1 LKKRIIIPSNLR
13 NIKHVVNTIL
23 ALVKDM
29 RVEESGI
36 FDIRLS
42 LEEVLIN
49 AIKYGNRSDE
59 RLSVTI
65 DITLDAKKIIVTVED
80 KGEGFDYTNM
90 PDPTKEENLLKAG
103 GRGLFLVNHLMDD
116 TEFNKKG
123 NRITMTKYFK
133 KKGLSKAWRGR
144 KNYGDS

>member
-1 LKKRIIIPSNLR
+1 LKKRIIIPSNLK

-23 ALVKDM
+23 ALV
-29 RVEESGI
+29 RGIGVEESGI

-65 DITLDAKKIIVTVED
+65 DITLDAKKIVVTIED
-80 KGEGFDYTNM
+80 RGEGFDYANM

-103 GRGLFLVNHLMDD
+103 GRGLFLVSHLMDE
-116 TEFNKKG
+116 TEFNKRG
-123 NRITMTKYFK
+123 NRIIMTKYFK
-133 KKGLSKAWRGR
+133 KKGLGKA
-144 KNYGDS
+144 

>member
-1 LKKRIIIPSNLR
+1 LKKRIIIPSNLK

-23 ALVKDM
+23 ALIRDM
-29 RVEESGI
+29 KVEESGI

-49 AIKYGNRSDE
+49 AIKYGNGSDE

-65 DITLDAKKIIVTVED
+65 DITLDAKKIVVTVED
-80 KGEGFDYTNM
+80 RGEGFDYANM
-90 PDPTKEENLLKAG
+90 PDPTKEENLLKTG
-103 GRGLFLVNHLMDD
+103 GRGIFLVNHLMDE

-133 KKGLSKAWRGR
+133 KRGLGKA
-144 KNYGDS
+144 